1 MLAAKYSPR
10 IMALRTL
17 LAILLLAVTSTS
29 SARAAPPDST
39 QPAGDLTLDLG
50 KNTTIKLVLIP
61 AGEFMMG
68 SPADE
73 KDRSKDESPQHQVR
87 ITRPFY
93 MAITPVTQKQ
103 WRAVM
108 VQFPTASG
116 KFVQINDENAMGMV
130 SWADANEFCRRLSA
144 RTRQTV
150 KLPTEAQWEYACRA
164 GSQTRFYYG
173 DDPDASQLSEYAWF
187 DKSIGDGQYPH
198 AVAQKK
204 PNAWGLYDM
213 HGNVNQW
220 CSDYLGPYPVRP
232 ISDPVGPAS
241 GTFHIFRG
249 GSFMTSAK
257 LCRDAARNRNNA
269 TRRIIDNGLRI
280 IVIPHLPVAQTP

>member
-1 MLAAKYSPR
+1 MFP
-10 IMALRTL
+10 RTL
-17 LAILLLAVTSTS
+17 FAILLLAIAFTS
-29 SARAAPPDST
+29 SAHGAAPAST
-39 QPAGDLTLDLG
+39 QPAEELTIDLG
-50 KNTTIKLVLIP
+50 KNATIRLVLIP
-61 AGEFMMG
+61 AGKFMMG
-68 SPADE
+68 SPPNE
-73 KDRSKDESPQHQVR
+73 KDRSNDESPQHQVR
-87 ITRPFY
+87 ITKPFY
-93 MAITPVTQKQ
+93 MAVTPVTQKQ
-103 WRAVM
+103 WKAVM

-116 KFVQINDENAMGMV
+116 KFVQINDDNAMGMV
-130 SWADANEFCRRLSA
+130 SWADANDFCRRLSA
-144 RTRQTV
+144 KTRQSV

-187 DKSIGDGQYPH
+187 DKNIQDQQYPH

-220 CSDYLGPYPVRP
+220 CSDCLGPYPVGP
-232 ISDPVGPAS
+232 VSDPTGPGS
-241 GTFHIFRG
+241 GTLHIFRG
-249 GSFMTSAK
+249 GSFMTSPI

-280 IVIPHLPVAQTP
+280 IVIPVMPVLTR